1 MSRPSKYDDY
11 AVELL
16 DYLDSNPRSTRQQ
29 IQRHLNKFAASLP
42 DPPKKVPDAYSVIFY
57 IRGVLGPQVIV
68 CDRRVKPAVY
78 KVADSRGEA
87 RHWVNNRKRN
97 IRNQIQRTHKAVVD
111 IQRPVKSGGFG
122 ADKDMAMVQATL
134 ESVLT
139 ILDASLAGDDS

>member
-16 DYLDSNPRSTRQQ
+16 DYLLKHPGRTRQQ
-29 IQRHLNKFAASLP
+29 IQKHLNKFAAALP
-42 DPPKKVPDAYSVIFY
+42 ITPKKVPDAYSVIFY
-57 IRGVLGPQVIV
+57 IRGVLGPQVIT

-78 KVADSRGEA
+78 KVAESRMEA
-87 RHWVNNRKRN
+87 RLWVNARKRN
-97 IRNQIQRTHKAVVD
+97 IRNQIERTHKAVVD
-111 IQRPVKSGGFG
+111 IQMPVKAGGFG